1 MLEGMRA
8 AASRRDASEPL
19 RVLDVGCGEGQLTA
33 EAARA
38 GYAVVGIDVAEE
50 PLRRARER
58 HDNLDLRL
66 VGVEQEWP
74 LADASF
80 DAVWAGE
87 TLEHVA
93 DTAAWLSQVRRVLR
107 SGASLLLSTPAHER
121 LAMLA
126 LALSARRYRRAL
138 RPARRSPA
146 LLHAPHARAPA
157 RGLRLREHRRALGR
171 WAAGRAASAARVGAA
186 LALLARWAC
195 GAARGASARGGV
207 PGSRPCAPS
216 ACPTC
221 PSCAPPRPRLGLR
234 SCLRS
239 AFCALAARSACT

>member
-1 MLEGMRA
+1 MASRSYYENVWDGVPLGSQPPQLSLRRAFMLEGLRA

-66 VGVEQEWP
+66 VGVQQEWP

-93 DTAAWLSQVRRVLR
+93 DTAAWLSQVRRVMR

-126 LALSARRYRRAL
+126 LALSARRMDEHFDPRADHLRFYTRRTLARLLEDFGFERIDVRSAGGLPGARRVLLASAL
-138 RPARRSPA
+138 R
-146 LLHAPHARAPA
+146 
-157 RGLRLREHRRALGR
+157 
-171 WAAGRAASAARVGAA
+171 
-186 LALLARWAC
+186 
-195 GAARGASARGGV
+195 
-207 PGSRPCAPS
+207 SR
-216 ACPTC
+216 
-221 PSCAPPRPRLGLR
+221 
-234 SCLRS
+234 
-239 AFCALAARSACT
+239 F